1 MFGNQAYPSVVGSK
15 CNLFLYIVHNIAMAV
30 SFPTAHFIAN
40 RPTLDAARV
49 RLSDVL
55 NHPAFSAERRQK
67 AERMMMTTSDAHQ
80 VCQWATLA
88 LEESERWEDAVLA
101 GEESQ
106 AGPPAYPPY
115 PY

>member
-1 MFGNQAYPSVVGSK
+1 
-15 CNLFLYIVHNIAMAV
+15 MAV

-40 RPTLDAARV
+40 RPTLKAARA

-55 NHPAFSAERRQK
+55 IHPAFSAERRQK
-67 AERMMMTTSDAHQ
+67 AKQMMMTASDAQQ
-80 VCQWATLA
+80 VFHWARLA

-101 GEESQ
+101 SEESQ
-106 AGPPAYPPY
+106 AGPPAHPAY

>member
-1 MFGNQAYPSVVGSK
+1 MFDSWAYLNVVCSK
-15 CNLFLYIVHNIAMAV
+15 CNLFLYIVHSMAMAV

-40 RPTLDAARV
+40 RPTLEAARA
-49 RLSDVL
+49 RLTDVL

-67 AERMMMTTSDAHQ
+67 AEQLMTSTSDAQ
-80 VCQWATLA
+80 LVCHWARLA
-88 LEESERWEDAVLA
+88 LLESERWEDAVLA

-106 AGPPAYPPY
+106 AGPPAFTAY

>member
-1 MFGNQAYPSVVGSK
+1 MT
-15 CNLFLYIVHNIAMAV
+15 V

-40 RPTLDAARV
+40 RPTLRASRA

-67 AERMMMTTSDAHQ
+67 AEQLMMSTSDAQQ
-80 VCQWATLA
+80 VCQWARLA

-106 AGPPAYPPY
+106 AGPPAYPAY